1 MIVLSI
7 DTTIDACQA
16 AVLDG
21 DTALAAC
28 SEAMTRG
35 HQERLAPLVAETM
48 AQAGVAFS
56 TLDRVAVTVGPGSFT
71 GVRVGLAFARGLALA
86 LDIPCI
92 GVGALEALAASAGGA
107 GKVAAAIDAKRGQV
121 YLQLFDRGRPTA
133 PPEALDLE
141 VATARLGEFAEAG
154 PVVLAGTGAAL
165 LVATIGKATTGPERP
180 DPIVIARLGRD
191 AAAPEAPPR
200 PIYLRAPDARLPA

>member
-21 DTALAAC
+21 DTALSAI

-48 AQAGVAFS
+48 AQARVAFAA
-56 TLDRVAVTVGPGSFT
+56 LDRVAVTVGPGSFT

-92 GVGALEALAASAGGA
+92 GVGALEALAASAANA
-107 GKVAAAIDAKRGQV
+107 GKVVAVIDAKRGQV
-121 YLQLFDRGRPTA
+121 YLQLFDRGRPIA

-141 VATARLGEFAEAG
+141 VATLRVCQFAADD
-154 PVVLAGTGAAL
+154 PIVLAGTGAGLLAPAL
-165 LVATIGKATTGPERP
+165 GDAAAGPERP
-180 DPIVIARLGRD
+180 DPVLIARLGRD
-191 AAAPEAPPR
+191 APAPEAPPR

>member
-7 DTTIDACQA
+7 DTAIEACQA

-21 DTALAAC
+21 DTVLAAR

-35 HQERLAPLVAETM
+35 HQERLAPMVAQAM
-48 AQAGVAFS
+48 AEAGVAFAA
-56 TLDRVAVTVGPGSFT
+56 LERVCVTVGPGSFS

-92 GVGALEALAASAGGA
+92 GVSGLEALAASTGGY
-107 GKVAAAIDAKRGQV
+107 GKVAAAIDARRGQV
-121 YLQLFDRGRPTA
+121 YLQLFDRGQPVA
-133 PPEALDLE
+133 PPEAVGLE
-141 VATARLGEFAEAG
+141 VALQRVRAFSAAG
-154 PVVLAGTGAAL
+154 PVLLAGTGALLLAPSLGSAAL
-165 LVATIGKATTGPERP
+165 GPERP
-180 DPIVIARLGRD
+180 DPVVIARLGRD
-191 AAAPEAPPR
+191 APAPGIPPR